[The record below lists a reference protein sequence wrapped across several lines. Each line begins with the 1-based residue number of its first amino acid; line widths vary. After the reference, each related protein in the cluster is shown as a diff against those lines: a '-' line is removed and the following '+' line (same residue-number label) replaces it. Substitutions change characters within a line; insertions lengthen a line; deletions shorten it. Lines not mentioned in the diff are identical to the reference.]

1 MGVAHKNG
9 VANIAPAEGSYV
21 LYAAGM
27 HTNSYRFT
35 ELSIGMVDTFKWERF
50 GKLGW
55 GCTWATKETGVLLEM
70 DKKMGQVVGPT
81 N

>member
-1 MGVAHKNG
+1 VGVAHKNG

-35 ELSIGMVDTFKWERF
+35 ELSIGMVDTFKWECF
-50 GKLGW
+50 GKLG
-55 GCTWATKETGVLLEM
+55 
-70 DKKMGQVVGPT
+70 
-81 N
+81 